1 MRLVTWVGF
10 WATLARM
17 KGSIRR
23 AVVVVGACALV
34 FAGAAFA
41 ANSGSFGDVSGDSG
55 TAPDVTGVAISNDD
69 AGLVTVKVTLANRN
83 AIAPTDGVGVG
94 IDADQN
100 PDTGTV
106 FYGTEYE
113 LDLEGGVPRF
123 YRAAANGFY
132 EEAPVP
138 ASFSASFSGNVVT
151 VSFKPSE
158 LGATTGFN
166 VYAIGFD
173 NSTLDSAPD
182 IRMVN
187 YQLVQGTPA
196 PQLSPDHRAPLDE
209 ALKATGTHGK
219 IASLFYFASD
229 GRGETSDAIV
239 IYKGKKVQKRIN
251 YRLTDTNPFLP
262 YVARWKVPKKTKGKL
277 RFCVT
282 STDRAGNKSNISCA
296 QLTVK

>member
-1 MRLVTWVGF
+1 MRRLTSGGF
-10 WATLARM
+10 WATLAQM
-17 KGSIRR
+17 AGSTRR
-23 AVVVVGACALV
+23 ALVIVGVCALV

-41 ANSGSFGDVSGDSG
+41 ANTGSFTDMPGDSG

-69 AGLVTVKVTLANRN
+69 AGVVTVKVTIANRS
-83 AIAPTDGVGVG
+83 AIGPADGVGVG

-132 EEAPVP
+132 EEAPLP
-138 ASFSASFSGNVVT
+138 ASFTASFSGNVVT
-151 VSFKPSE
+151 VTFKPSE
-158 LGATTGFN
+158 LGASTGFN
-166 VYAIGFD
+166 VYALGFD

-187 YQLVQGTPA
+187 YQLVHGAPA

-209 ALKATGTHGK
+209 ALKSTGTHGK

-239 IYKGKKVQKRIN
+239 IYKGKKVQKRIT
-251 YRLTDTNPFLP
+251 YRLADTNPFLP

-282 STDRAGNKSNISCA
+282 STDRAGNKSNTSCA
-296 QLTVK
+296 QFAVK